1 VAFFCKEFWQQ
12 HAQVR
17 RSRRSTS
24 ASMVLLTALLA
35 VLVTALVTT
44 NVFAHSGH
52 DETPVKPLLSIEA
65 NQSMARASAH
75 SEQFELVLVWREKA
89 IHAEATKDNPSTT
102 EDKAK
107 PQTGELQIYLDDYA
121 SNLPVTGAQIEV
133 SGDNFNATAKE
144 QSAGVYLLPY
154 ELGERAAL
162 TFVIQ
167 VGERVDL
174 LVTDLIRPTPVE
186 ASKHNHG
193 YLDDFP
199 AYWPGWLTFVISASL
214 VLIVMLWRRQQIA
227 TWFKGAQQ

>member
-1 VAFFCKEFWQQ
+1 VAFFCKEFWRQ

-17 RSRRSTS
+17 RSRRSTLV
-24 ASMVLLTALLA
+24 SMGLLTALFA
-35 VLVTALVTT
+35 A

-89 IHAEATKDNPSTT
+89 VHAEDTKDNPSTT
-102 EDKAK
+102 EDNPKH
-107 PQTGELQIYLDDYA
+107 QTGELQIYLDDYA
-121 SNLPVTGAQIEV
+121 SNMPVTGAQIEV
-133 SGDNFNATAKE
+133 SGDNFSGTAKE
-144 QSAGVYLLPY
+144 QSAGVYVLPF

-162 TFVIQ
+162 TFVTQ
-167 VGERVDL
+167 VGEQVDL
-174 LVTDLIRPTPVE
+174 LVTDLILPTPAE

-199 AYWPGWLTFVISASL
+199 AYWPGWLTAVIAASL
-214 VLIVMLWRRQQIA
+214 LVLLLLWRRQQIA
-227 TWFKGAQQ
+227 TWLKGAEQ

>member
-1 VAFFCKEFWQQ
+1 MAFFCKEFWQRLV
-12 HAQVR
+12 QVR
-17 RSRRSTS
+17 RSRRSTLV
-24 ASMVLLTALLA
+24 SMGLLTA
-35 VLVTALVTT
+35 VFTT
-44 NVFAHSGH
+44 LFAANVFAHSGH

-89 IHAEATKDNPSTT
+89 VHAEDERSTT
-102 EDKAK
+102 EDNPKH
-107 PQTGELQIYLDDYA
+107 QTGELQIYLDDYA

-133 SGDNFNATAKE
+133 SGDNFSGTAKE

-167 VGERVDL
+167 VGEQVDL
-174 LVTDLIRPTPVE
+174 LVTDLIRPTPAE

-199 AYWPGWLTFVISASL
+199 AYWPGWLTAVIAASL
-214 VLIVMLWRRQQIA
+214 LVLVLLWRRQQIA
-227 TWFKGAQQ
+227 TWLKGAQQ

>member
-1 VAFFCKEFWQQ
+1 MAFFCKEFWQRLV
-12 HAQVR
+12 QVR
-17 RSRRSTS
+17 RSRRSTLV
-24 ASMVLLTALLA
+24 SMGLLTAVFA
-35 VLVTALVTT
+35 A

-89 IHAEATKDNPSTT
+89 VHAEDERSTT
-102 EDKAK
+102 EDNPKH
-107 PQTGELQIYLDDYA
+107 QTGELQIYLDDYA

-133 SGDNFNATAKE
+133 SGDNFSGTAKE

-167 VGERVDL
+167 VGEQVDL
-174 LVTDLIRPTPVE
+174 LVTDLIRPTPAE

-199 AYWPGWLTFVISASL
+199 AYWPGWLTAVIAASL
-214 VLIVMLWRRQQIA
+214 LALLLLWRRQQIA
-227 TWFKGAQQ
+227 TWLKGAQQ

>member
-1 VAFFCKEFWQQ
+1 MAFFCKEFWQQ
-12 HAQVR
+12 HAHVC

-24 ASMVLLTALLA
+24 ASMVLLTALLT
-35 VLVTALVTT
+35 VLITS

-89 IHAEATKDNPSTT
+89 IHAEKTKDNPSTS

-133 SGDNFNATAKE
+133 SGDNFSVKAKE
-144 QSAGVYLLPY
+144 QSAGVYSLPLV
-154 ELGERAAL
+154 LGERVAL

-167 VGERVDL
+167 VGEQVDL

-199 AYWPGWLTFVISASL
+199 AYWPGWLTAVICASL
-214 VLIVMLWRRQQIA
+214 LVLVLLWRRQQIA
-227 TWFKGAQQ
+227 TWLKGAQQ

>member
-1 VAFFCKEFWQQ
+1 MAFFCKEFWQRLV
-12 HAQVR
+12 QVR
-17 RSRRSTS
+17 RSRRSTLV
-24 ASMVLLTALLA
+24 SMGLLTAVFA
-35 VLVTALVTT
+35 A

-75 SEQFELVLVWREKA
+75 SEQFELVLVWQQKA
-89 IHAEATKDNPSTT
+89 IHADDNPSTS
-102 EDKAK
+102 EDNPKH
-107 PQTGELQIYLDDYA
+107 QTGELQIYLDDYA

-167 VGERVDL
+167 VGEQVDL
-174 LVTDLIRPTPVE
+174 LVTDLNRPTPVE

-199 AYWPGWLTFVISASL
+199 AYWPGWLTAVIAASL
-214 VLIVMLWRRQQIA
+214 LALLLLWRRQQIA
-227 TWFKGAQQ
+227 TWLKGSQQ

>member
-1 VAFFCKEFWQQ
+1 MAFFCKEFWQRLV
-12 HAQVR
+12 QVR
-17 RSRRSTS
+17 RSRRSTLV
-24 ASMVLLTALLA
+24 SMGLLTALF
-35 VLVTALVTT
+35 TALVTT
-44 NVFAHSGH
+44 TVFAHSGH

-89 IHAEATKDNPSTT
+89 VHAEDTKDNPSTT
-102 EDKAK
+102 EDNPKH
-107 PQTGELQIYLDDYA
+107 QTGELQIYLDDYA

-144 QSAGVYLLPY
+144 QSAGVYMLPY

-167 VGERVDL
+167 VGEHVDL
-174 LVTDLIRPTPVE
+174 LVTDLIRPAPVE

-199 AYWPGWLTFVISASL
+199 AYWPGWLTAVIAASL
-214 VLIVMLWRRQQIA
+214 LVLVLLWRRQQIA
-227 TWFKGAQQ
+227 TWLKGAQQ

>member
-1 VAFFCKEFWQQ
+1 MAFFCKEFWQQ
-12 HAQVR
+12 QVQVR
-17 RSRRSTS
+17 RGRRSTLV
-24 ASMVLLTALLA
+24 SMGLLTAVFTTLF
-35 VLVTALVTT
+35 TA

-52 DETPVKPLLSIEA
+52 DETPVKPLLSIES

-89 IHAEATKDNPSTT
+89 IHAEETKDNPSTT

-107 PQTGELQIYLDDYA
+107 RQTGELQIYLDDYA
-121 SNLPVTGAQIEV
+121 SNLLVTGAQIEV

-144 QSAGVYLLPY
+144 QSAGVYVLPF

-167 VGERVDL
+167 VGEHVDL
-174 LVTDLIRPTPVE
+174 LVTDLIRPTPAEV
-186 ASKHNHG
+186 SKHNHG

-199 AYWPGWLTFVISASL
+199 AYWPGWLTAVIAASFL
-214 VLIVMLWRRQQIA
+214 VLLLLWRRQQIA
-227 TWFKGAQQ
+227 TWLKGAQQ

>member
-1 VAFFCKEFWQQ
+1 MAFFCKEFWQRLV
-12 HAQVR
+12 QVR
-17 RSRRSTS
+17 RSRRSTLV
-24 ASMVLLTALLA
+24 SMGLLTAVFA
-35 VLVTALVTT
+35 A

-89 IHAEATKDNPSTT
+89 VHAEDNPSTT
-102 EDKAK
+102 EDNPKH
-107 PQTGELQIYLDDYA
+107 QTGELQIYLDDYA

-144 QSAGVYLLPY
+144 QSAGVYVLPF
-154 ELGERAAL
+154 ELGERVAL
-162 TFVIQ
+162 TFAIQ
-167 VGERVDL
+167 VGEQVDL
-174 LVTDLIRPTPVE
+174 LVTDLIRPTPAE

-199 AYWPGWLTFVISASL
+199 AYWPGWLTAVIAASFL
-214 VLIVMLWRRQQIA
+214 VLLLLWRRQQIA
-227 TWFKGAQQ
+227 TWLKGAQQ

>member
-1 VAFFCKEFWQQ
+1 MAFFCKEFWQRLV
-12 HAQVR
+12 QVR
-17 RSRRSTS
+17 RSRRSTLV
-24 ASMVLLTALLA
+24 SMGLLTAVFA
-35 VLVTALVTT
+35 A

-75 SEQFELVLVWREKA
+75 SEQFELVLVWQQKA
-89 IHAEATKDNPSTT
+89 IHAEDTKDNPSTT
-102 EDKAK
+102 EDNPKH
-107 PQTGELQIYLDDYA
+107 QTGELQIYLDDYA

-133 SGDNFNATAKE
+133 SGDNFSGTAKE

-167 VGERVDL
+167 VGEQVDL
-174 LVTDLIRPTPVE
+174 LVTDLIRPTPAE

-199 AYWPGWLTFVISASL
+199 AYWPGWLTAVIAASL
-214 VLIVMLWRRQQIA
+214 LALLLLWRRQQIA
-227 TWFKGAQQ
+227 TWLKGSQQ